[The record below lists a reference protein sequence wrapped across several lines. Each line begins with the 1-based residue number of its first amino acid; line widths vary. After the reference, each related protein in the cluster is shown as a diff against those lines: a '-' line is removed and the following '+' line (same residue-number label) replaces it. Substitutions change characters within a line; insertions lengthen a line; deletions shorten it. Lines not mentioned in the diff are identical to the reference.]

1 MFDPARAVLIEG
13 WVASTVL
20 TGLAVMLA
28 SATLTGGLAL
38 WQARRS
44 TKLTS

>member
-1 MFDPARAVLIEG
+1 MLV
-13 WVASTVL
+13 
-20 TGLAVMLA
+20 GLAVMLG

-44 TKLTS
+44 TRLTS